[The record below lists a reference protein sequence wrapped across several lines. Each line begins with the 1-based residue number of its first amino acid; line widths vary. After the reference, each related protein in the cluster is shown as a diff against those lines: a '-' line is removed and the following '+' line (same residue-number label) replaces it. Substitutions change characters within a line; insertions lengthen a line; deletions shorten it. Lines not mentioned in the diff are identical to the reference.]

1 MLLKMLKELRKDVAH
16 KLRLQPWVIFSDAA
30 LEDMS
35 ILYPLTPEELQR
47 CQGVGEG
54 KAKKFGKAFLDLI
67 SAYVEEN
74 EVERPY
80 DLSVMKSVVHKSD
93 NRIFIIQNIDRK
105 LGLDDIASALGIEMD
120 ELLTEIESI
129 VQSGFK
135 LNIDYYIRQTL
146 DDEVVEELYTYFREE
161 AQSDSLNDAL
171 EELGNEYEEE
181 EIRLV
186 RLKFLSEVAN

>member
-1 MLLKMLKELRKDVAH
+1 M
-16 KLRLQPWVIFSDAA
+16 
-30 LEDMS
+30 
-35 ILYPLTPEELQR
+35 
-47 CQGVGEG
+47 
-54 KAKKFGKAFLDLI
+54 I

-161 AQSDSLNDAL
+161 AQSDSLTDAL

>member
-1 MLLKMLKELRKDVAH
+1 M
-16 KLRLQPWVIFSDAA
+16 
-30 LEDMS
+30 
-35 ILYPLTPEELQR
+35 
-47 CQGVGEG
+47 
-54 KAKKFGKAFLDLI
+54 I

>member
-1 MLLKMLKELRKDVAH
+1 M
-16 KLRLQPWVIFSDAA
+16 
-30 LEDMS
+30 
-35 ILYPLTPEELQR
+35 
-47 CQGVGEG
+47 
-54 KAKKFGKAFLDLI
+54 
-67 SAYVEEN
+67 EEN

>member
-1 MLLKMLKELRKDVAH
+1 M
-16 KLRLQPWVIFSDAA
+16 
-30 LEDMS
+30 
-35 ILYPLTPEELQR
+35 
-47 CQGVGEG
+47 GEG

-161 AQSDSLNDAL
+161 AQSDSLTDAL

-186 RLKFLSEVAN
+186 RIKFLSEVAN

>member
-1 MLLKMLKELRKDVAH
+1 
-16 KLRLQPWVIFSDAA
+16 
-30 LEDMS
+30 
-35 ILYPLTPEELQR
+35 
-47 CQGVGEG
+47 
-54 KAKKFGKAFLDLI
+54 
-67 SAYVEEN
+67 
-74 EVERPY
+74 
-80 DLSVMKSVVHKSD
+80 MKSVVHKSD

-161 AQSDSLNDAL
+161 AQSDSLTDAL